1 MFEFIQATKNG
12 REMGEK
18 KDRNPVL
25 QKTIWLAN
33 PRGFCAGVIRA
44 VQTVEIALKKYG
56 APIYVRHEIVH
67 NKRVIDDLRR
77 KGAIFVESV
86 DDIPEGAVTIFSA
99 HGVSRNVKSKAGFR
113 SLQTIDATCPLVSKV
128 HKQGQNYA
136 QKGYEIIFIG
146 HKGHAEVEATL
157 GQIDGKIHLINT
169 VKDIDNLRPLNPARL
184 AYITQTTL
192 SVDDTRH
199 MIKSLTER
207 FPQIIGPNTKDICYA
222 TQNRQQAVRDMADK
236 IDLLLVVGAHN
247 SSNTNR
253 LCEIGTALGIQSYL
267 VPDRKDFDPRWL
279 EGKYN
284 IGITAGASAPDVLID
299 ELLMHMRQ
307 FGYNHIEHLN
317 GIKET
322 VKFDLP
328 ANLREVELREK
339 PMPAQVPA

>member
-169 VKDIDNLRPLNPARL
+169 VKDIDNLRPLNPSRL

-222 TQNRQQAVRDMADK
+222 TQN
-236 IDLLLVVGAHN
+236 L
-247 SSNTNR
+247 S
-253 LCEIGTALGIQSYL
+253 
-267 VPDRKDFDPRWL
+267 
-279 EGKYN
+279 
-284 IGITAGASAPDVLID
+284 LI
-299 ELLMHMRQ
+299 
-307 FGYNHIEHLN
+307 HI
-317 GIKET
+317 
-322 VKFDLP
+322 
-328 ANLREVELREK
+328 
-339 PMPAQVPA
+339 